1 MIIFV
6 DSNIILDVMLPNPQ
20 FYDESYAV
28 LSSSLHGYDLY
39 ISAAS
44 ITDIFYV
51 ARKSFDSSEKTKE
64 AILNLL
70 KVVSV
75 AGVDESCIYNAL
87 NSDWKDFEDSVQHQ
101 IAQQINA
108 DLIVTRN
115 SSDYSHSSVR
125 IMSPKEYLAFISE

>member
-1 MIIFV
+1 MIVFI

-20 FYDESYAV
+20 FYEESDSV
-28 LSSSLHGYDLY
+28 LSSSLQDYDLY

-51 ARKSFDSSEKTKE
+51 ARKSFDSVEKTKQ

-115 SSDYSHSSVR
+115 SSDYSHSTVR
-125 IMSPKEYLAFISE
+125 VMSPREYLTFIAK

>member
-20 FYDESYAV
+20 FY
-28 LSSSLHGYDLY
+28 
-39 ISAAS
+39 
-44 ITDIFYV
+44 
-51 ARKSFDSSEKTKE
+51 
-64 AILNLL
+64 
-70 KVVSV
+70 
-75 AGVDESCIYNAL
+75 DESCIYNAL